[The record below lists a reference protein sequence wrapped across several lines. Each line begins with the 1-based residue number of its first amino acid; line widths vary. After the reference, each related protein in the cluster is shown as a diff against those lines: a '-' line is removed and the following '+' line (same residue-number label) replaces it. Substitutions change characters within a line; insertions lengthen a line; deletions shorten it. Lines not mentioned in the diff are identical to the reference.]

1 MFKKVEM
8 QCIST
13 FFSTSAKSFL
23 GCFEYT
29 MTFQSARFQTQSIHD
44 WDSFHSVFAE
54 TLSFPSYY
62 GFNMNAWIDC
72 MTDLDD
78 ADAGMTTVTVAPGEL
93 FHLEV
98 EDTQNF
104 QKRVPEIFQAFIEC
118 AAFVNMRRIEQE
130 ENPVLALILL

>member
-1 MFKKVEM
+1 MH
-8 QCIST
+8 CIST
-13 FFSTSAKSFL
+13 FFSMSAKSFL
-23 GCFEYT
+23 GHFKYT
-29 MTFQSARFQTQSIHD
+29 MIVQSVRLQTQGIHD
-44 WDSFHSVFAE
+44 WDGFHSVFAK
-54 TLSFPSYY
+54 TLGFPGYY
-62 GFNMNAWIDC
+62 GRNMNAWIDC
-72 MTDLDD
+72 MTYLDD